1 MQKSQI
7 TFAPVSSYTLRKQK
21 RPISRSTE
29 EPPPVLT
36 KGSETEFDSC
46 EEPPPPLLEAETATD
61 GDGSEHDFVQNGS
74 IKSVRD
80 LSVIMSSAAEIGR
93 AAEDSAANCDP
104 PAEPFILESR
114 HLPSWFR
121 NCPGCHPDQN
131 SELLFRGRIAGGPQ
145 SGPIVS
151 IECAFC
157 GSPIYNSDCH
167 WERRPTR
174 AESVEKKSTKGSQSA
189 CDLTDNEL
197 EPSTSAAEIGGK
209 TADKTQAKL
218 TNRKKKEIG
227 FDQNYSHQF
236 GLSFPVMF
244 ETEDGQRKSHCER
257 ITFRGFVYC
266 HVSRQ
271 VKTRGGGDSVSYW
284 RCQQRIDPLS
294 SNCSGLIRLEGKNL
308 TFVKGHKHPP
318 DYAATR
324 EILANVREEYTR
336 LYLVAGRK
344 GRTRHSEQGTVAS
357 ASNSAPLVL
366 RPFTD
371 RGALRRVTSQTER
384 RANDLTDESATMETE
399 ELIRSITARKEL
411 LTVKVSP
418 ST

>member
-36 KGSETEFDSC
+36 KGSETEFDNC

-80 LSVIMSSAAEIGR
+80 LSVIMTSAAEI
-93 AAEDSAANCDP
+93 ASLID
-104 PAEPFILESR
+104 R

-218 TNRKKKEIG
+218 TTRKKKEIG

-266 HVSRQ
+266 HV
-271 VKTRGGGDSVSYW
+271 
-284 RCQQRIDPLS
+284 
-294 SNCSGLIRLEGKNL
+294 
-308 TFVKGHKHPP
+308 
-318 DYAATR
+318 
-324 EILANVREEYTR
+324 
-336 LYLVAGRK
+336 
-344 GRTRHSEQGTVAS
+344 
-357 ASNSAPLVL
+357 
-366 RPFTD
+366 
-371 RGALRRVTSQTER
+371 
-384 RANDLTDESATMETE
+384 
-399 ELIRSITARKEL
+399 
-411 LTVKVSP
+411 
-418 ST
+418 